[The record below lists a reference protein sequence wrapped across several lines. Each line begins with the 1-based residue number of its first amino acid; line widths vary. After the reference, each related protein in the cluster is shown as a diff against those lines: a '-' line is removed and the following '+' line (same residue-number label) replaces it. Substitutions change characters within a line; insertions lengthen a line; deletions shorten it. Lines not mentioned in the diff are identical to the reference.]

1 MVNPAYVEP
10 KSQHYNYDMWEGIQY
25 ELHIDK
31 PVGQRVLHLLYRGQ
45 PIEDAKEYDVVMNNY
60 RASGGGDYEMYKGK
74 PIVKEILIDM
84 SEIVTNYIENRGQ
97 IEATCDHN
105 WRVV

>member
-1 MVNPAYVEP
+1 
-10 KSQHYNYDMWEGIQY
+10 
-25 ELHIDK
+25 
-31 PVGQRVLHLLYRGQ
+31 
-45 PIEDAKEYDVVMNNY
+45 MNNY

-74 PIVKEILIDM
+74 PIVKEVLIDM
-84 SEIVTNYIENRGQ
+84 SEIVTNYIEKRGQ

>member
-1 MVNPAYVEP
+1 
-10 KSQHYNYDMWEGIQY
+10 MWEGIQY
-25 ELHIDK
+25 ELDTAR
-31 PVGQRVLHLLYRGQ
+31 PAGERVLHLLYRGQ
-45 PIEDAKEYDVVMNNY
+45 PIEDSKEYEVVMNNY

-74 PIVKEILIDM
+74 PIVQEIMIDI
-84 SEIVTNYIENRGQ
+84 SEIVTDYIEKHGQ

>member
-1 MVNPAYVEP
+1 
-10 KSQHYNYDMWEGIQY
+10 
-25 ELHIDK
+25 
-31 PVGQRVLHLLYRGQ
+31 
-45 PIEDAKEYDVVMNNY
+45 MNNY